1 MATLVAQAQSPQVVF
16 EAVTR
21 EIQQHGG
28 PVRVDRFGQD
38 SGAIAREAW
47 RRLWLLRIPPPP
59 QFERPP
65 GDDLRPIPRPTG
77 GWVLALPTA
86 TALGTRLQGAAPVPV
101 TASGVVGMI
110 PHRADLWDGPRD
122 ASRRLQAPDVWNR
135 WPITEP
141 IPSAPRPITSI
152 LRGNWSAS
160 HPPASPPTT
169 SVTAD

>member
-65 GDDLRPIPRPTG
+65 GDDLRPIPRPDCDTSQSAQSLDQSACAG
-77 GWVLALPTA
+77 AHGPCWCWWLPA
-86 TALGTRLQGAAPVPV
+86 VPV
-101 TASGVVGMI
+101 
-110 PHRADLWDGPRD
+110 R
-122 ASRRLQAPDVWNR
+122 VW
-135 WPITEP
+135 W
-141 IPSAPRPITSI
+141 
-152 LRGNWSAS
+152 G
-160 HPPASPPTT
+160 
-169 SVTAD
+169 

>member
-1 MATLVAQAQSPQVVF
+1 MATLVAQAQSPQAVF

-65 GDDLRPIPRPTG
+65 GDDLRPIPRPTATRVNPPRAWTSRPAPAPTGHAGAG
-77 GWVLALPTA
+77 GCLP
-86 TALGTRLQGAAPVPV
+86 
-101 TASGVVGMI
+101 
-110 PHRADLWDGPRD
+110 
-122 ASRRLQAPDVWNR
+122 SR
-135 WPITEP
+135 
-141 IPSAPRPITSI
+141 
-152 LRGNWSAS
+152 
-160 HPPASPPTT
+160 
-169 SVTAD
+169 

>member
-1 MATLVAQAQSPQVVF
+1 MLVLVV
-16 EAVTR
+16 AC
-21 EIQQHGG
+21 
-28 PVRVDRFGQD
+28 
-38 SGAIAREAW
+38 
-47 RRLWLLRIPPPP
+47 
-59 QFERPP
+59 RP
-65 GDDLRPIPRPTG
+65 GE
-77 GWVLALPTA
+77 
-86 TALGTRLQGAAPVPV
+86 
-101 TASGVVGMI
+101 GVVGMI

-135 WPITEP
+135 WPITKP